1 MNSINP
7 FTHLRLYLAN
17 LALPANAAFFVPCF
31 GLGDRLRFLSYLHL
45 FDLFNGCKS
54 YLVFEEGSPRDIL
67 GFYPELQQERTIIVP
82 PDLILKPVDLHL
94 HAMGDDRPGAQRIY
108 FTWHKQYL
116 GGQSLSWEQINHESV
131 THDLMVKQILGVPA
145 VFTPK
150 KIHTVDQAGGCEPVV
165 YLAPYSVS
173 NLGLPQAFWIGLA
186 DALVA
191 AGLQVV
197 CNGRTNGA
205 RNVWEHQQYDE
216 LLRRFPPVDCSLDEL
231 VARVGRSRGIVT
243 VRSGLSDLF
252 SLTEL
257 PQVSLTH
264 NRIGSFWRLPTTCDH
279 QTEINV
285 DHQPMPET
293 IQRIVRF
300 LEDR

>member
-1 MNSINP
+1 VNSINP
-7 FTHLRLYLAN
+7 FNRLRFHLAALG
-17 LALPANAAFFVPCF
+17 LPANAAFFVPCF

-45 FDLFNGCKS
+45 FDLFNACKS
-54 YLVFEEGSPRDIL
+54 YVVFEESSPRDLI
-67 GFYPELQQERTIIVP
+67 GFYPELQQDRTIIVP
-82 PDLILKPVDLHL
+82 PEVILKPVDLHL
-94 HAMGDDRPGAQRIY
+94 HAMGDDRPGPQKIY

-116 GGQSLSWEQINHESV
+116 GGQALSWEQINHESV

-150 KIHTVDQAGGCEPVV
+150 KIHTAGGTGVREPLV

-173 NLGLPQAFWIGLA
+173 NAGLPQQFWLGLA
-186 DALVA
+186 DALSA
-191 AGLQVV
+191 RGLQVV

-205 RNVWEHQQYDE
+205 RNVWELQQYDE

-252 SLTEL
+252 SLTQM

-264 NRIGSFWRLPTTCDH
+264 NRIGSFWRLPGTCDR

-285 DHQPMPET
+285 DHQPMGET
-293 IQRIVRF
+293 IERIVRF
-300 LEDR
+300 LET

>member
-7 FTHLRLYLAN
+7 FSRLRLYLAS
-17 LALPANAAFFVPCF
+17 LGLPANAAFFVPCF

-54 YLVFEEGSPRDIL
+54 YLVFEEGSPQDIL

-82 PDLILKPVDLHL
+82 SGVMLKPLDLHL
-94 HAMGDDRPGAQRIY
+94 HAMGDDRPGPQKIY

-150 KIHTVDQAGGCEPVV
+150 RIHTVDASGEPEPVI
-165 YLAPYSVS
+165 YLAPFSVS
-173 NLGLPQAFWIGLA
+173 NPGLPQEFWLGLA
-186 DALVA
+186 DALTA
-191 AGLQVV
+191 KGLRVV

-216 LLRRFPPVDCSLDEL
+216 LLRRFAPVDCGLDEL

-252 SLTEL
+252 SLTEM

-264 NRIGSFWRLPTTCDH
+264 NRIGSFWKLPVSCNR
-279 QTEINV
+279 QAEINV
-285 DHQPMPET
+285 DRQSIQET
-293 IQRIVRF
+293 IAQVVPF
-300 LEDR
+300 LAG